1 MPFFYTFE
9 TIIHNATAWSKTAS
23 GYVVTWNDDCNV
35 VRSEFTREELTVEG
49 NTLVNA
55 LDTLSA
61 LYTDTAVA
69 EYLVYVE
76 AAHRLLPTQLFDEQ
90 NPKRGCTWSKWTYF
104 KEAPR
109 SALDEIT
116 LMYEM
121 HDGIITVPVTLPATV
136 WRLCYPDV
144 MNRYE
149 VAKAM
154 GMDSREV
161 AEYCTPKEK
170 PIAQVEL
177 PTSFTP

>member
-9 TIIHNATAWSKTAS
+9 TIIHAATAWSKTAT
-23 GYVVTWNDDCNV
+23 GYSVTWVDDGKLAL
-35 VRSEFTREELTVEG
+35 SEFTRDELSVEG
-49 NTLVNA
+49 ATLLNA

-61 LYTDTAVA
+61 LYTDIAVA
-69 EYLVYVE
+69 EYLLYVE

-90 NPKRGCTWSKWTYF
+90 NPRRGSTWSQWTYF

-109 SALDEIT
+109 SAMDEIT

-144 MNRYE
+144 MNRYD

-161 AEYCTPKEK
+161 AQYCMPKQK
-170 PIAQVEL
+170 LNPQVAL
-177 PTSFTP
+177 PDNFTP